1 METELDSLRRKC
13 KLMGIEYSPNS
24 GAHIL
29 RKQIQEKEG
38 GKVEYVTETIEAK
51 KAYPSR
57 IRMYNETQWNQKQ
70 IEDRAKEANRL
81 VRVRIQCLD
90 PMKKDWEGEIISVGS
105 SKLGTFKK
113 YVPYK
118 AEEPYHIPQII
129 YEYLIN
135 RKHRVGYDHR
145 DPDSGRVTRQNKLVA
160 SYAIEVLPPLNPKE
174 LKALAQ
180 QQSMAAGSGS

>member
-1 METELDSLRRKC
+1 METEIESLRRKC
-13 KLMGIEYSPNS
+13 DLMGIPWEKNS

-29 RKQIQEKEG
+29 RRQIEEKSGESLEADSSPKVLYP
-38 GKVEYVTETIEAK
+38 GKV
-51 KAYPSR
+51 
-57 IRMYNETQWNQKQ
+57 RMYNENQWSQKQ

-81 VRVRIQCLD
+81 VRVRVQCLD

-118 AEEPYHIPQII
+118 AEEPYHIPRII
-129 YEYLIN
+129 YEHLIS
-135 RKHRVGYDHR
+135 RKHRVGYDQR
-145 DPDSGRVTRQNKLVA
+145 DSETGRVTRQHKLVA
-160 SYAIEVLPPLNPKE
+160 SYAVEVLPPLNERE

-180 QQSMAAGSGS
+180 KQSMAAGSGG